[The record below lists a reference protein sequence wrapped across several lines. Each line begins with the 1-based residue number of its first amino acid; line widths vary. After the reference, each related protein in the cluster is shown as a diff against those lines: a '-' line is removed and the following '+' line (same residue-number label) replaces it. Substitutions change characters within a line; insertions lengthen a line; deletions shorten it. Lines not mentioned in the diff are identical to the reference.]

1 MEYVIQG
8 RSPRKL
14 YDFFEQISAIP
25 RGSRNEKEISEYL
38 LAFAAERGLR
48 VWRDDIYNV
57 IIWKDGQNG
66 GECQKPVLLECHTD
80 IVCAKTPDSTHDFL
94 HDPIRLI
101 QEGNILHA
109 DRTTLG
115 ADNGCGVATIL
126 YILDLSLIHI

>member
-57 IIWKDGQNG
+57 IIWIPICSG
-66 GECQKPVLLECHTD
+66 LLLN
-80 IVCAKTPDSTHDFL
+80 PRG
-94 HDPIRLI
+94 IR
-101 QEGNILHA
+101 GWN
-109 DRTTLG
+109 
-115 ADNGCGVATIL
+115 
-126 YILDLSLIHI
+126 

>member
-101 QEGNILHA
+101 QEGNKIGRA
-109 DRTTLG
+109 SCRER
-115 ADNGCGVATIL
+115 V
-126 YILDLSLIHI
+126 

>member
-48 VWRDDIYNV
+48 VCGMIYIMSSSGKMGRMVANA
-57 IIWKDGQNG
+57 KNRCCLSATQT
-66 GECQKPVLLECHTD
+66 L
-80 IVCAKTPDSTHDFL
+80 CAPKHQIPRMIFCMTPS
-94 HDPIRLI
+94 
-101 QEGNILHA
+101 A
-109 DRTTLG
+109 
-115 ADNGCGVATIL
+115 
-126 YILDLSLIHI
+126 

>member
-66 GECQKPVLLECHTD
+66 GECQNRCCLSATQTL
-80 IVCAKTPDSTHDFL
+80 CAPKHQIPRMIS
-94 HDPIRLI
+94 
-101 QEGNILHA
+101 A
-109 DRTTLG
+109 
-115 ADNGCGVATIL
+115 
-126 YILDLSLIHI
+126 

>member
-80 IVCAKTPDSTHDFL
+80 IVCAKHQIPRMIFCMTPS
-94 HDPIRLI
+94 
-101 QEGNILHA
+101 A
-109 DRTTLG
+109 
-115 ADNGCGVATIL
+115 
-126 YILDLSLIHI
+126 

>member
-48 VWRDDIYNV
+48 VWRDEILRY
-57 IIWKDGQNG
+57 WRCRHESKDYS
-66 GECQKPVLLECHTD
+66 C
-80 IVCAKTPDSTHDFL
+80 L
-94 HDPIRLI
+94 HGMQAAQL
-101 QEGNILHA
+101 QH
-109 DRTTLG
+109 
-115 ADNGCGVATIL
+115 C
-126 YILDLSLIHI
+126 